1 MTDLLAIVGASE
13 QDDELLEELGRKHP
27 RRVTVLVEDEASS
40 GRMARLRRAIEQ
52 RTGAVIVGF
61 VRDRSQL
68 KGWRF
73 DKVVGGAPLAALL
86 TLPLAG

>member
-1 MTDLLAIVGASE
+1 VTDLLAIVGSSE
-13 QDDELLEELGRKHP
+13 QDDDLLDEVTRKHP
-27 RRVTVLVEDEASS
+27 HRVTVLVEDEASS
-40 GRMARLRRAIEQ
+40 SRMARLRRVIEQ
-52 RTGAVIVGF
+52 RTGAVIVGI

-73 DKVVGGAPLAALL
+73 DKIVGGATFGALL